1 MNTRK
6 MTPLRPVFHF
16 TAPYG
21 WINDPNGFCYFKGM
35 YHLFYQYNPHGC
47 EWSKMYWG
55 HAVSKDLTHWED
67 LPIALY
73 PDQEYDTDEVGG
85 CFSGSAIVRGDRLYV
100 FYTGTS
106 RHGNMLVQSQCMA
119 YSDDGIK
126 FEKYSGNPV
135 VPHPPAHEGEVS

>member
-100 FYTGTS
+100 FIPGHQDMETCWYSRSVWRIQMTGLNLKNTAEIRS
-106 RHGNMLVQSQCMA
+106 CPIRRLMKGGL
-119 YSDDGIK
+119 
-126 FEKYSGNPV
+126 
-135 VPHPPAHEGEVS
+135 

>member
-47 EWSKMYWG
+47 EWSKM
-55 HAVSKDLTHWED
+55 
-67 LPIALY
+67 
-73 PDQEYDTDEVGG
+73 
-85 CFSGSAIVRGDRLYV
+85 
-100 FYTGTS
+100 
-106 RHGNMLVQSQCMA
+106 
-119 YSDDGIK
+119 
-126 FEKYSGNPV
+126 
-135 VPHPPAHEGEVS
+135 

>member
-135 VPHPPAHEGEVS
+135 VRHPPAH